1 MDAVIKALMAKMTLE
16 EKIGQLNLVTP
27 GGGIVTGSV
36 VSKGVEENIR
46 NGAVGGL
53 FGIYGPEKVRQAQDL
68 ADAGASGFDLVG
80 AGAESIAAAKA
91 GWGPRLVPYY
101 YLQQYG
107 VRRMG
112 AYVYRGLQE
121 MYGKRFSGGRSEE
134 A

>member
-1 MDAVIKALMAKMTLE
+1 VLHAPGAHALAWIISTRTKHLPSGATQ
-16 EKIGQLNLVTP
+16 QLHWYIT
-27 GGGIVTGSV
+27 
-36 VSKGVEENIR
+36 
-46 NGAVGGL
+46 
-53 FGIYGPEKVRQAQDL
+53 QDL

-121 MYGKRFSGGRSEE
+121 MYGRRFSGGRSEE